1 MQLVLMIVLLAQT
14 AAATPA
20 PPPTTPM
27 EWFRLAR
34 THAAAGEKEKAFE
47 ALQQAVSR
55 GFSSTAMLNAENDL
69 LPLRTDA
76 RWPELVATARR
87 NQHPCRSAPEFR
99 QLDYWLGEWDVLA
112 QGQKIAQSSIQL
124 ALNDCVIFENYLS
137 IDNSYAG
144 KSFSLWNAATK
155 KWEQQYVDTTGRFT
169 HWTGGLA
176 DGTMVMTTE
185 SAGATQRMSYIK
197 DGPDKV
203 RQLIEVST
211 DGGKTWS
218 AGYDGVY
225 LRRR

>member
-1 MQLVLMIVLLAQT
+1 MHFALTIFLLAQT
-14 AAATPA
+14 AAATPPT
-20 PPPTTPM
+20 PPTPM

-34 THAAAGEKEKAFE
+34 THAAAGEKEKAFD

-55 GFSSTAMLNAENDL
+55 GFASTAMLNAENDL

-99 QLDYWLGEWDVLA
+99 QLDYWLGEWDVYA
-112 QGQKIAQSSIQL
+112 NGQKIAQSSIQL
-124 ALNDCVIFENYLS
+124 ILNDCVIFENYLAV
-137 IDNSYAG
+137 DHSYAG
-144 KSFSLWNAATK
+144 KSFSLWKAATK
-155 KWEQQYVDTTGRFT
+155 RWEQQYVDTTGRFT
-169 HWTGGLA
+169 HWTGNL
-176 DGTMVMTTE
+176 DGGRMVMTTE

-203 RQLIEVST
+203 RQLIEVTT
-211 DGGKTWS
+211 DGGKTWA

-225 LRRR
+225 IRRK